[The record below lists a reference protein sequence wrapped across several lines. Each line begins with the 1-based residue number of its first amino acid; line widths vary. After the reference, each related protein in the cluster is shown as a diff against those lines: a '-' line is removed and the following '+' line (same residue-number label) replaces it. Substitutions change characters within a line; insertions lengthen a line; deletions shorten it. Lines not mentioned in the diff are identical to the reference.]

1 MPRSSEEAATA
12 PALAAGPL
20 ELDAPAP
27 RRNPW
32 WIPPFLGRVP
42 AITDAQLRLL
52 GLVSLALF
60 FEAYDMSMLTA
71 ALKHIAHGLSI
82 DEQQM
87 GGYLGVIRLGALP
100 AFLLIP
106 LADRVG
112 RRRLFLVSIIGLSV
126 FTFLTALTQNAWQFV
141 AVQMFSRVF
150 MVMALSCAVVIV
162 TEEFPAEHRGW
173 GIGMMGA
180 LGACGV
186 GFGALLF
193 SLVNVLPF
201 GWRALYGVGVLP
213 LLLMPLFRRG
223 VKETARFERGRDR
236 ALAENAPALSAF
248 RAWLTPLQGLVREHP
263 GRALGIGLVAL
274 LVATGTAPVFQFTGY
289 FVQTV
294 HGWEPWQY
302 STMVIMGG
310 GIGIVG
316 NVAAGRLGD
325 RHGRRRVGFAMMLLF
340 PFFVLGFYQGPGW
353 LLPISWVLFVFC
365 QTAQQTIT
373 RAVSTEL
380 FPTAYRGTASGWNA
394 LVETVGAAL
403 GLALV
408 GLGTAV
414 PGRIAVMTSL
424 IAFVVVVG
432 GFFLMLLPETGSRE
446 LEAISGEEV
455 A

>member
-1 MPRSSEEAATA
+1 MPPSPDEAAAAVELPSAA
-12 PALAAGPL
+12 PEP
-20 ELDAPAP
+20 PAR

-42 AITDAQLRLL
+42 DITDAQLRLL

-60 FEAYDMSMLTA
+60 FESYDISMLTA
-71 ALKHIAHGLSI
+71 ALKHIAAGLSI
-82 DEQQM
+82 DEHQM
-87 GGYLGVIRLGALP
+87 GGYMGIIRLGALP

-106 LADRVG
+106 LADRIG
-112 RRRLFLVSIIGLSV
+112 RRRLFLASILGLSV
-126 FTFLTALTQNAWQFV
+126 FTFLTAFTQTPWQFV
-141 AVQMFSRVF
+141 AVQMVSRIF

-180 LGACGV
+180 LAACGV

-193 SLVNVLPF
+193 SFVNVLPF
-201 GWRALYGVGVLP
+201 GWRALYAVGLLP

-223 VKETARFERGRDR
+223 VKETARFERGREKAR
-236 ALAENAPALSAF
+236 AEGAPAISAF
-248 RAWLTPLQGLVREHP
+248 RAWLAPLQGLVREHP

-274 LVATGTAPVFQFTGY
+274 LVSMGSAPVFQFTGY

-294 HGWEPWQY
+294 HGWAPWQF
-302 STMVIMGG
+302 SVMVIFGG
-310 GIGIVG
+310 GIGIFG
-316 NVAAGRLGD
+316 NVVAGRLGD
-325 RHGRRRVGFAMMLLF
+325 RHGRRRVGFTMMALF
-340 PFFVLGFYQGPGW
+340 PFFVLGFYLGPGW
-353 LLPISWVLFVFC
+353 LVPVSWVFFVFC

-394 LVETVGAAL
+394 LVETLGAAL

-414 PGRIAVMTSL
+414 PGQIAVVTSM
-424 IAFVVVVG
+424 IAFALVAG
-432 GFFLMLLPETGSRE
+432 GLVLLLLPETGSRE
-446 LEAISGEEV
+446 LEAISGEEG